1 MRKLLVFMVLGI
13 TLLFAKVD
21 LNSATKEEL
30 MKIKGIGEKKAELII
45 EYRKTKKI
53 QNEEQLVELKG
64 FGPSLI
70 KTIKE
75 ENK

>member
-1 MRKLLVFMVLGI
+1 MRKLLVFMVLGM

-30 MKIKGIGEKKAELII
+30 MKIKGIGEKKAELIL

-53 QNEEQLVELKG
+53 ENEEQLAEIKG

-70 KTIKE
+70 KTIKV